1 MLSKI
6 YYLVKTPLF
15 SRVFK
20 VNLLPL
26 EGPGWWPDDLLK
38 EHYSLGEY
46 EDSNLERILL
56 GHKPDGREGIIFSS
70 IPPYVRTNG
79 ADGKGG
85 GDVEIR

>member
-1 MLSKI
+1 M
-6 YYLVKTPLF
+6 
-15 SRVFK
+15 
-20 VNLLPL
+20 
-26 EGPGWWPDDLLK
+26 K